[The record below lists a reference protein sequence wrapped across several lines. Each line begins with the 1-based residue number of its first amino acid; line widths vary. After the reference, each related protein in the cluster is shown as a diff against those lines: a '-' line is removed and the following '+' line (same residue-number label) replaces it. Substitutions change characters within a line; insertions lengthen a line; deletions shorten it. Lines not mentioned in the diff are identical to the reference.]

1 MYNHF
6 INNQFLYTNTIRNQ
20 INQINQILNP
30 INPMIEHISKRAQI
44 AHSITPVPTFAT
56 IPQIN
61 IPTSLK
67 MINSMNW
74 QLAQVMRPYN
84 MNTFIPRIN
93 VPMCPQPLYINQL
106 TSHFAYYNSHYDLMN
121 KIALVLSQTLN
132 TQFNKISPILNY
144 QQNFIY
150 KNYPTNYENIIAYN
164 RVLND
169 ISPTTLKTY
178 QELSPILQII
188 INLPEKDKKS
198 ILKALSNKISFHI
211 DNLTKTVQKKISS
224 ILTTEKA
231 KKYSVTISIVLE
243 GINNIYSTQN
253 ETLQNFLSSFGLD
266 LFVIL
271 VFLQLYIVSHKNN

>member
-20 INQINQILNP
+20 INQILNP
-30 INPMIEHISKRAQI
+30 INPMIEQISKREYLTR
-44 AHSITPVPTFAT
+44 SITSILSSAI

-74 QLAQVMRPYN
+74 QLAQVMPPYIPS
-84 MNTFIPRIN
+84 TFIPQTN
-93 VPMCPQPLYINQL
+93 VPIYPQPLYINQL
-106 TSHFAYYNSHYDLMN
+106 TSHFTYYNSHYAFMN
-121 KIALVLSQTLN
+121 NIASVLSQTLN
-132 TQFNKISPILNY
+132 TQFNKTFSFLNH

-150 KNYPTNYENIIAYN
+150 KNYPINYENIIAYN
-164 RVLND
+164 RILTD

-188 INLPEKDKKS
+188 IDLPEKDKKS
-198 ILKALSNKISFHI
+198 ILKALFHKISFRI
-211 DNLTKTVQKKISS
+211 DSLSKTVQKKINS
-224 ILTTEKA
+224 ILSIEKA
-231 KKYSVTISIVLE
+231 KTCSGSILITLE

-253 ETLQNFLSSFGLD
+253 ETLQNFLSSFGLE

-271 VFLQLYIVSHKNN
+271 VFLQAYIIFRKNN